1 MFFISKR
8 QNRLPGFGLTIGY
21 TLLYSSLIL
30 FIPLTALMFKSA
42 ATPWSELAA
51 TLTHPRV
58 VSALRLT
65 FGASFLAA
73 LINTLFGSIIAW
85 SLVRYRFFGS
95 RFFDAIVDLPF
106 AMPTAV
112 SGIALMAIYGPNG
125 PVGSFLL
132 PWGIQT
138 SISFLGVLI
147 ALLFIG
153 LPFVVRTMQP
163 AIEELDPE
171 MEQAAASLG
180 ASRWQTLIKVTF
192 PSILPAMITGFTLA
206 FARSLGEYGSVV
218 YMSGNLPNKTEII
231 SLVISNKI
239 EESDI
244 SGASAVAMVLLLA
257 TFASLM
263 LVQGIQ
269 WIANKKT
276 GRV

>member
-153 LPFVVRTMQP
+153 LPFVVRTMQS

>member
-180 ASRWQTLIKVTF
+180 ASRWQTLVKVTF

>member
-1 MFFISKR
+1 MLFVSKR

-21 TLLYSSLIL
+21 TLLYLSLIIL
-30 FIPLTALMFKSA
+30 LPLTALMLKSA
-42 ATPWSELAA
+42 STPWSEWMA

-58 VSALRLT
+58 SSALRLT

-85 SLVRYRFFGS
+85 SLVRYRFFGA

-125 PVGSFLL
+125 PVGSFLR

-138 SISFLGVLI
+138 AISFLGVLI
-147 ALLFIG
+147 ALVFIG

-163 AIEELDPE
+163 AIEELDAE

-180 ASRWQTLIKVTF
+180 ANRWQTFLRVTL

-244 SGASAVAMVLLLA
+244 AGASAVAMVLLLG
-257 TFASLM
+257 TFVSLM
-263 LVQGIQ
+263 MVQGIQ

-276 GRV
+276 GRA